1 MKDKIMGGI
10 IGHVVGDALGVPV
23 EFTTRAFCKTNPVTG
38 MRGYGTYNQPA
49 GTWSDDSS
57 MLFATMESLML
68 NKCFIR
74 SDMMNRFYRWAM
86 HGAYT
91 PHGEA
96 FDIGGTTRKAIARWA
111 VGIYECGLT
120 DENSNG
126 NGSLMRIIP
135 FAIADCEYWT
145 IKEASEMTHA
155 HPRSTVA
162 CYLYSAIVR
171 RVLHGATLTEAIKE
185 TMWEYTG
192 VPEMGHYARLNILQD
207 LTEDEIRSSGYVVD
221 TLEAALWCALTTD
234 NYKDCVLKA
243 VNLGEDTDTIG
254 AIAGGLAGVMYGF
267 DAIPAEWVNALQ
279 CKEYVLEMANRFVGW
294 VYEHTGTAKGGI

>member
-1 MKDKIMGGI
+1 MKNKIMGGI
-10 IGHVVGDALGVPV
+10 VGHVVGDALGVPV
-23 EFTTRAFCKTNPVTG
+23 EFTSRAHCKANPVTG

-57 MLFATMESLML
+57 MLFATMESLVL

-91 PHGEA
+91 PHGVA
-96 FDIGGTTRKAIARWA
+96 FDIGGTTRTAIARWA
-111 VGIYECGLT
+111 VGREECGLS
-120 DENSNG
+120 DEKSNG
-126 NGSLMRIIP
+126 NGSLMRILP
-135 FAIADCEYWT
+135 FAIGLANGEIIWC
-145 IKEASEMTHA
+145 ASAMTHA
-155 HPRSTVA
+155 HMRSIAA
-162 CYLYSAIVR
+162 CFLYSSIVQC
-171 RVLHGATLTEAIKE
+171 VMADMPLADAIKLA
-185 TMWEYTG
+185 MAKYAG
-192 VPEMGHYARLNILQD
+192 APEIEHYARLNNLQD

-279 CKEYVLEMANRFVGW
+279 RKEYVLDMANKFAGW
-294 VYEHTGTAKGGI
+294 VYGHTGTAKGGI